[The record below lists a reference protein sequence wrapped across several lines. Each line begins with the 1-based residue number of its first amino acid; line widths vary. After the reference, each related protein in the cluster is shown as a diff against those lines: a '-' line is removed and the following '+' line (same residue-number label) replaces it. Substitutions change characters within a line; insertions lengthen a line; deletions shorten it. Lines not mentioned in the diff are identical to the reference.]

1 MIKNSRSPA
10 VVATAIIGSPS
21 ADAITDKKGYASHW
35 KFSVRKIDDLL
46 AAGLPHC
53 KIGQRRVR
61 IITSE
66 ADKLMSEQFRV
77 QRRAA

>member
-1 MIKNSRSPA
+1 MKNT
-10 VVATAIIGSPS
+10 TAFVTPDTASGANA
-21 ADAITDKKGYASHW
+21 ADAITDKRGFAAHW

-61 IITSE
+61 IVTSE
-66 ADKLMSEQFRV
+66 ADKWMTEQFHV